1 VIKTY
6 HRPENM
12 KAALQLLG
20 RSHAAILTS
29 FSLNDAHIDE
39 KIEEVVDLQALGLEG
54 IHPAEAGLHI
64 GAMTRLQTLVDT
76 PAVPLLVRD
85 MAHAEEP
92 NTFRTMRTVGSVILN
107 PISESRLLAA
117 LLTFEARVAVQ
128 SLDGTLDLSLP
139 DFLARLPMSGG
150 LVTSVTIQTE
160 GETAHASTAR
170 TPADA
175 PIVAAVARR
184 APNGQIY
191 LALCGVAPMPVLLNP
206 AQVHDLQPVGDFRGS
221 SAYRQQM
228 AVVLSRRILS
238 QLG

>member
-1 VIKTY
+1 MIKAY
-6 HRPENM
+6 HRPETIE
-12 KAALQLLG
+12 AALQLL
-20 RSHAAILTS
+20 SHSNVRILTG
-29 FSLNDAHIDE
+29 FSLNDAHLDE
-39 KIEEVVDLQALGLEG
+39 VTEEVVDLQELGLEG
-54 IHPAEAGLHI
+54 IHPAEGGLQI

-76 PAVPLLVRD
+76 PTVPELLRE
-85 MAHAEEP
+85 MAHAEDP
-92 NTFRTMRTVGSVILN
+92 NTFRNMRTIGSIIVN

-128 SLDGTLDLSLP
+128 SLDGRLDLSLP
-139 DFLARLPMSGG
+139 EFLAGLPLPGS

-160 GETAHASTAR
+160 GDTAHASAAR

-191 LALCGVAPMPVLLNP
+191 LALCGVAPTPVLVNP
-206 AQVHDLQPVGDFRGS
+206 AQTQDLQPAGDFRGS
-221 SAYRQQM
+221 SAYRQHM
-228 AVVLSRRILS
+228 ATVLSNRVLS